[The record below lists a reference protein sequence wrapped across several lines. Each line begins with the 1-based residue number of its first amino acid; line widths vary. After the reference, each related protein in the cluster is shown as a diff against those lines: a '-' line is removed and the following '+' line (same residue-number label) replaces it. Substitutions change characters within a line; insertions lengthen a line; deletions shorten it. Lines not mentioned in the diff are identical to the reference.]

1 MKRIFTLAVIFA
13 ALAVKSALAQNVG
26 APLTIKI
33 SGIQS
38 NQGRVMIGVGDY
50 INAPQNMKGNMIAA
64 DTSGVI
70 WVVESLP
77 IGEHKVHVFH
87 DQNSNGKLD
96 MNADGVPTE
105 GVGKFEA
112 SWQPQVTVSDKPQ
125 TISIQMVYISQPK

>member
-96 MNADGVPTE
+96 MNADGTPAE
-105 GVGKFEA
+105 GVGAGET
-112 SWQPQVTVSDKPQ
+112 SWQCLAVIGDKPQ
-125 TISIQMVYISQPK
+125 TINIKMVYLPQPK